1 MGGFDAMK
9 VYNFGGKDKHLDPP
23 DIPDEQPLIYFRCD
37 ICSGVFLLGDGS
49 VIPVSPRVCLY
60 AK

>member
-1 MGGFDAMK
+1 MK

-49 VIPVSPRVCLY
+49 EYDNVCSDCYYESELY
-60 AK
+60 ERD